1 MTQFVRRM
9 QNSRFLRFALVGG
22 AGFFVDEG
30 VLWLMHSALGLD
42 PFTGR
47 AISILSAMT
56 FTWWGNRTITFSAHA
71 AVGMSATLHEWLRFV
86 AANAF
91 GAIINYG
98 TFWSLLNFAPAPLNN
113 AYLATAIGVGAGLI
127 FNFTLSK
134 RFVFRA

>member
-1 MTQFVRRM
+1 MTQFVRRI
-9 QNSRFLRFALVGG
+9 QNSRFLRFALVGS

-30 VLWLMHSALGLD
+30 VLWLMHSGLGLD

-47 AISILSAMT
+47 AISILSAMS

-71 AVGMSATLHEWLRFV
+71 AVGAGAILQEWSRFV

-91 GAIINYG
+91 GAVVNYG
-98 TFWSLLNFAPAPLNN
+98 TFWSLLNFAPAPFNN
-113 AYLATAIGVGAGLI
+113 AYLATAIGVGVGLI